1 MLQPSCTTIM
11 PSAELSMT
19 KTARGVAI
27 VVDDDA
33 SVLRLLTDLM
43 TSAGFQV
50 EAYNDFPTAK
60 ERLAMGGAQ
69 VLVTDV
75 RLGAFNGLQLVVRA
89 KSTSP
94 DIVAIVLTG
103 FDDHVLHQDAVG
115 VGAHFLLKP
124 IRVEQLLQLLDA
136 TQRA

>member
-1 MLQPSCTTIM
+1 MSQEASLKP
-11 PSAELSMT
+11 
-19 KTARGVAI
+19 ARGRAV

-33 SVLRLLTDLM
+33 SVLRLLKDLLIN
-43 TSAGFQV
+43 AGFEV
-50 EAYNDFPTAK
+50 EAFNDFQAAK
-60 ERLAMGGAQ
+60 ERLNTGGVD

-89 KSTSP
+89 KTTSP
-94 DIVAIVLTG
+94 EVTAIVLTG
-103 FDDHVLHQDAVG
+103 FDDAVLHQDAVG

-136 TQRA
+136 TQRAS

>member
-1 MLQPSCTTIM
+1 MS
-11 PSAELSMT
+11 SAQAESP
-19 KTARGVAI
+19 KTARGLAV

-33 SVLRLLTDLM
+33 AVLRLLKDLLLG
-43 TSAGFQV
+43 AGFEV
-50 EAYNDFPTAK
+50 EAYNDFPAAK
-60 ERLAMGGAQ
+60 ERLAAGGVV

-89 KSTSP
+89 KATSP
-94 DIVAIVLTG
+94 DVVAIVLTG

>member
-1 MLQPSCTTIM
+1 MSLPEATSSKPT
-11 PSAELSMT
+11 
-19 KTARGVAI
+19 RGLAV

-33 SVLRLLTDLM
+33 SILRLLKDLL
-43 TSAGFQV
+43 SGAGFEV
-50 EAYNDFPTAK
+50 EAYNDFQEAK
-60 ERLAMGGAQ
+60 ERLRTGGVA

-89 KSTSP
+89 KATSP
-94 DIVAIVLTG
+94 EIVAVVLTG

-124 IRVEQLLQLLDA
+124 IRVEQLLQLIDA
-136 TQRA
+136 PQQVN

>member
-1 MLQPSCTTIM
+1 MSE
-11 PSAELSMT
+11 SA
-19 KTARGVAI
+19 KTGPGQRGLAV

-33 SVLRLLTDLM
+33 GVLRLLRDILTN
-43 TSAGFQV
+43 AGFSV
-50 EAYNDFPTAK
+50 ESYDDFTAAK
-60 ERLAMGGAQ
+60 ERLGSGGVQ

-89 KSTSP
+89 KTTSP
-94 DIVAIVLTG
+94 EVVAVAMTG

-124 IRVEQLLQLLDA
+124 VRVEQLMQVLDIQQTA
-136 TQRA
+136 

>member
-1 MLQPSCTTIM
+1 MS
-11 PSAELSMT
+11 SAQAESP
-19 KTARGVAI
+19 KTARGLAV

-33 SVLRLLTDLM
+33 AVLRLLKDLLL
-43 TSAGFQV
+43 SAGFEV
-50 EAYNDFPTAK
+50 EAHNDFASAK
-60 ERLAMGGAQ
+60 ERLAAGGVD

-89 KSTSP
+89 KATSP
-94 DIVAIVLTG
+94 HVVAIVLTG
-103 FDDHVLHQDAVG
+103 FDDQVLHQDAVG

-136 TQRA
+136 TQKA

>member
-1 MLQPSCTTIM
+1 MSSPNEPALKPS
-11 PSAELSMT
+11 
-19 KTARGVAI
+19 RGHAV

-33 SVLRLLTDLM
+33 SVLRLLKDLLA
-43 TSAGFQV
+43 SAGFEV
-50 EAYNDFPTAK
+50 EAFNDFQAAK
-60 ERLAMGGAQ
+60 ERLKSGGVD

-89 KSTSP
+89 KTTSP
-94 DIVAIVLTG
+94 DVIAIVLTG
-103 FDDHVLHQDAVG
+103 FDDSVLHQDAVG

-136 TQRA
+136 TQRAS